1 MSTHVELDA
10 FDIKIL
16 EILQEDASV
25 QQKDVGEK
33 INLSTAAVNRRLKR
47 LKDLAI
53 IESYHAK
60 IKPEALG
67 FQTTIIT
74 NIKVINEQFNELDR
88 LRKLFSS
95 YPQIQQS
102 YYVTGEWDFV
112 LIILVK
118 NMQEYSSL
126 AESLFMKNKNILKF
140 NTLVCLRKDKV
151 SLAMPF

>member
-1 MSTHVELDA
+1 MSTHIELDT
-10 FDIKIL
+10 FDLKIL
-16 EILQEDASV
+16 QILQKDASV
-25 QQKDVGEK
+25 QQKELGEK
-33 INLSTAAVNRRLKR
+33 INLSTAAVNRRLRR
-47 LKDLAI
+47 LKDLAV

-67 FQTTIIT
+67 FQTTIIV
-74 NIKVINEQFNELDR
+74 NIKVINEQFNEIDM

-95 YPQIQQS
+95 CPQIQQS

-112 LIILVK
+112 LIIMVQ
-118 NMQEYSSL
+118 NMEEYSSL

-151 SLAMPF
+151 SLALPF

>member
-1 MSTHVELDA
+1 MSTHVELDT

-16 EILQEDASV
+16 EILQKDASV

-102 YYVTGEWDFV
+102 YW
-112 LIILVK
+112 
-118 NMQEYSSL
+118 
-126 AESLFMKNKNILKF
+126 
-140 NTLVCLRKDKV
+140 
-151 SLAMPF
+151 

>member
-74 NIKVINEQFNELDR
+74 NIKVINELDR

-112 LIILVK
+112 LIILIK

-151 SLAMPF
+151 SLAVPF